1 MSLDE
6 GKAAR
11 TGGQEDSSE
20 WGGGADLVSKAWS
33 DLDSAWQEK
42 GSLTSDDC

>member
-11 TGGQEDSSE
+11 TGAQEDSSE

-33 DLDSAWQEK
+33 DSAWVAHGRK
-42 GSLTSDDC
+42 RDH